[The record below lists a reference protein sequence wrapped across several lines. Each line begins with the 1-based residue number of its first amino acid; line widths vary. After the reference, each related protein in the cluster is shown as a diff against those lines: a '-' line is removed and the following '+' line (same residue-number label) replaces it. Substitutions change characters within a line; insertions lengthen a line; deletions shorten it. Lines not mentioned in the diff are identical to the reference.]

1 VPRQLLQGLQGR
13 GYRGGF
19 VSAQH
24 LVDLQEDIEARHRDG
39 LFDAEFYEERLTS
52 FEFQAPDSLPGAI
65 SIFVVAVPDPAVRIT
80 FTRNGEQLPFVVPP
94 TYLHWRE
101 IDRRV
106 EEAGAEIL
114 APGGYHVAQADLP
127 KKLTAV
133 RSGLASYGKN
143 NVTYVPGMGSFH
155 RLVVLWSD
163 LPSREDNWHELR
175 MMDACQKCQACQ
187 RACPTEAID
196 PDRFLLHAERC
207 MTFLNEKPPDVP
219 FPAWVDPSW
228 HNCLVGCLQCQ
239 RACPENKKVKD
250 WVVGDE
256 VFSEEETALILEGT
270 TPEHLPPKTKEKL
283 ERLDLIDL
291 LDVLPRNL
299 RALLGDQVPRPTA

>member
-1 VPRQLLQGLQGR
+1 MPGQLLQRLQGR
-13 GYRGGF
+13 GHRSG
-19 VSAQH
+19 VLSAQR
-24 LVDLQEDIEARHRDG
+24 LVDLQQDIEARHRDG

-52 FEFQAPDSLPGAI
+52 FEFQPPDSLPGAT
-65 SIFVVAVPDPAVRIT
+65 SILVVAVPDPAARIT
-80 FTRNGEQLPFVVPP
+80 FTRHGEQFPFVVPP

-101 IDRRV
+101 VDKRV
-106 EEAGAEIL
+106 EDAAAEIL
-114 APGGYHVAQADLP
+114 APGGHRVALANLP

-133 RSGLASYGKN
+133 RSGLAAYGKN

-163 LPSREDNWHELR
+163 LPSKEDNWHDLR
-175 MMDACQKCQACQ
+175 MMDACQKCMACQ

-196 PDRFLLHAERC
+196 PDRFLLRAERC
-207 MTFLNEKPPDVP
+207 LTFLNEKPPDVP

-228 HNCLVGCLQCQ
+228 HNCLVGCLRCQ
-239 RACPENKKVKD
+239 RVCPENKAVRD

-256 VFSEEETALILEGT
+256 VLSEEETALVLEGT
-270 TPEHLPPKTKEKL
+270 APEHLPPKAKEKL

-299 RALLGDQVPRPTA
+299 SALLGD